1 MFMSFVL
8 LCLHSKTWC
17 CFGVI
22 KEMKNLYFTDI
33 RQQKKRKQYQPS
45 LCRRYFTRLFSTVF
59 FVDPTIF
66 EVHYFRTHSVS
77 CNSVVDRLID
87 NETAVFAD
95 VGKLLISRR

>member
-1 MFMSFVL
+1 M
-8 LCLHSKTWC
+8 
-17 CFGVI
+17 

-45 LCRRYFTRLFSTVF
+45 GRRYFTRLFSTVF
-59 FVDPTIF
+59 FVDPIIF
-66 EVHYFRTHSVS
+66 EVHYFRTHAVS
-77 CNSVVDRLID
+77 GNCVVDRLID